1 MQLLLIKIILRD
13 LDSHIQIE
21 KRPCVDLNHQPFG
34 QQPPIFYITLKD
46 SCVRMQLLVIKI
58 TSEYNI
64 YNFDILYAFL
74 SLSHK
79 KFQYQNYF

>member
-46 SCVRMQLLVIKI
+46 SCVRMQLLVIKKSVLGWIWI
-58 TSEYNI
+58 TNPQLTARD
-64 YNFDILYAFL
+64 F
-74 SLSHK
+74 
-79 KFQYQNYF
+79 

>member
-34 QQPPIFYITLKD
+34 QQPAIFYITLKD
-46 SCVRMQLLVIKI
+46 PCVRMQLLLIKI
-58 TSEYNI
+58 DPSGFPFTHQNRKASLGGFESPT
-64 YNFDILYAFL
+64 L
-74 SLSHK
+74 S
-79 KFQYQNYF
+79 